1 MINVKVDVKGL
12 KELENTIKKIDSLI
26 QLQKNVNMQ
35 TWFQEKCL
43 ETVNE
48 VAKRRVTFTGETVDR
63 YLANNKLEK
72 LENGFVIYNDT
83 YVESNSKEFGGKFS
97 IALAFEY
104 GTGLVGA
111 ERAKDGAWRYNINN
125 YDDGWL
131 YFKNNKVHFTR
142 GYEGFEVYRFAK
154 IEIEKNMNKWIED
167 YLKNNKEV

>member
-104 GTGLVGA
+104 GTGLLVQ
-111 ERAKDGAWRYNINN
+111 
-125 YDDGWL
+125 
-131 YFKNNKVHFTR
+131 
-142 GYEGFEVYRFAK
+142 
-154 IEIEKNMNKWIED
+154 
-167 YLKNNKEV
+167 KEQEMEHGDTI